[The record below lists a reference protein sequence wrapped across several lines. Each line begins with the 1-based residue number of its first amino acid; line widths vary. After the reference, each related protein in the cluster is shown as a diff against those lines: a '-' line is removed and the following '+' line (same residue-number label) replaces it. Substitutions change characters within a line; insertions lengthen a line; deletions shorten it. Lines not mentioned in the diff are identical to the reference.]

1 MIDLGQ
7 YRTAQ
12 DIRDSARNLPFAGVQ
27 ERKARNAMIASDCPI
42 AERRFRRLRALRLA
56 GRGAR

>member
-12 DIRDSARNLPFAGVQ
+12 EIRDSARNVPFAGVQ
-27 ERKARNAMIASDCPI
+27 ERAARNTMLASDCPI
-42 AERRFRRLRALRLA
+42 AERRFHRLRALRLA